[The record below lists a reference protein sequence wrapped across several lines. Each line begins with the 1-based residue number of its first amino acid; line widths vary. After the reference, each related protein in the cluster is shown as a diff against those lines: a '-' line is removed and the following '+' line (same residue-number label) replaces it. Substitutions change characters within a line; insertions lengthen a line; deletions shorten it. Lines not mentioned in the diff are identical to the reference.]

1 MKYHGGKKR
10 KKMTKAKKEL
20 YDKMLK
26 IIAKYDL
33 EAAYTIKYST
43 NIFIS
48 EEEAKEWNHEE
59 GWDHR
64 EELIDDLS
72 KLFQVDENAET
83 LEDKLR
89 DEHTPTLEEL
99 EQLNVPEE
107 REDKSLFKS
116 IADAHIEGVKELNK
130 IFNPKGIKFE

>member
-1 MKYHGGKKR
+1 MTEEIKNPFAKSNLEKLDEQVQSEFYLMEQQIERLTQEVENLNRVVKKLVGLS
-10 KKMTKAKKEL
+10 EF
-20 YDKMLK
+20 YD
-26 IIAKYDL
+26 IP
-33 EAAYTIKYST
+33 E
-43 NIFIS
+43 
-48 EEEAKEWNHEE
+48 
-59 GWDHR
+59 
-64 EELIDDLS
+64 
-72 KLFQVDENAET
+72 VDENAET

-116 IADAHIEGVKELNK
+116 ISDAHIEGMKDLNK